1 MKCPKCNQQ
10 NPDDSSFCS
19 QCGTQILTAEKPSI
33 PGTKTMH
40 MPITEL
46 VVGSMFAGR
55 YQVLEEIGRG
65 GMGKVYK
72 VLDKEINEK
81 IALKLLHPL
90 ISADETMI
98 ERFRNELKT
107 ARKISHKHVCRM
119 YHIGEEGG
127 NYYITMEYVAGED
140 LKNTIRR
147 VGQLSVGKAISIA
160 KQAYEGLA
168 EAHKLGIVHRDLKPQ
183 NIMIDREGNVR
194 IMDFGIARFQEAEGL
209 TDTGTM
215 IGTPEYMSPEQ
226 VEGKQI
232 DLRSDIYS
240 SGVIL
245 YEMLTGTAPFTG
257 DTPLSVAVKHKTEMP
272 KEPKKF
278 NVQIP
283 LELNEVILKCLEKK
297 KERRYQSTEDILKK
311 LFKVEKEIPTKE
323 MILEGKASPLWL
335 FWRKLKERKIIET
348 IAAFVGGGVA
358 LVEFAHHILVNHY
371 HFPKSTVD
379 IIIAALIFGMVTTVS
394 WRWFREK
401 EVRRRRIGIMR
412 RIKLKWIAAFI
423 FIGLIAFAGY
433 TLLWR
438 GKKQTLIGEAG
449 YRDIISLNI
458 LTHELEDIPENLIE
472 FIFYRS
478 LISSTERFI
487 LVQEDFTTYKKRTE
501 SVDETPKEPLIQIT
515 GDIYPDKVTGGF
527 DVDIRIRNR
536 ERSLPLKRFECKG
549 IYDLMNNRI
558 GEIHSYISV
567 ESDGEIGKIEGER
580 TFAQISTDNYDALQS
595 FLKGEEAWNKFDRN
609 KAKDYY
615 NLAVEY
621 DPKFSLAYLKLAEA
635 QDFGGGFRDQAK
647 DSLKKARQN
656 EDRLIEYDKLK
667 LRALEA
673 RLYFRQSDYRKYA
686 AQLAEEFP
694 FKKECHYEHAEA
706 YFRTGGPGEAIKIY
720 TKALDI
726 DPYYAAAHNHIAFCY
741 AWLGDHKRAEE
752 HFIKYVQLDDKANS
766 YDSMAA
772 GYMFAGE
779 YDKAIEAC
787 EKGLELD
794 STLDYLYS
802 RQANNYILEGALK
815 AAAQKLKERFNATES
830 PETQS
835 SIKCNEAIIEFFRG
849 DLEKSI
855 QIVEPVIIHFSGEE
869 YMDRVDES
877 PNLPFW
883 LRGLIAFKQND
894 SNKLAEMIEWMDKR
908 LARHKAETG
917 SEVTATKYFRI
928 YKLYIHLKILNAQL
942 NNKTSEVMESV
953 REVRKI
959 KEKMGFWASIFNV
972 PFFYNE
978 YAKIYIQNKEFSLAS
993 GLLEEAVEY
1002 NPNYA
1007 PARLN
1012 MARIHLMNDNP
1023 KDARKEFKKAQE
1035 LLSAAD
1041 QDYIFVKEAEELGK
1055 QLISLG
1061 GTNNLLFGIFR
1072 ILSLT

>member
-10 NPDDSSFCS
+10 NPDDSGFCS
-19 QCGTQILTAEKPSI
+19 KCGTQILGAEKPSI
-33 PGTKTMH
+33 PGTKTMQ

-107 ARKISHKHVCRM
+107 ARKITHKHVCRM

-147 VGQLSVGKAISIA
+147 VGQLSVGKAVSIA

-194 IMDFGIARFQEAEGL
+194 IMDFGIARFQESEGL

-226 VEGKQI
+226 VEGKQV

-245 YEMLTGTAPFTG
+245 YEMLTGRAPFTG
-257 DTPLSVAVKHKTEMP
+257 NTPLSVAVKHKTEMP
-272 KEPKKF
+272 REPKKF
-278 NVQIP
+278 NAQIP
-283 LELNEVILKCLEKK
+283 LELNEAILKCLEKK
-297 KERRYQSTEDILKK
+297 KERRYQSTEDILKQ
-311 LFKVEKEIPTKE
+311 LSKVEKEIPTNE
-323 MILEGKASPLWL
+323 MILEGKVSPLWL
-335 FWRKLKERKIIET
+335 FWRKLKERKIIAT
-348 IAAFVGGGVA
+348 VAAFVGGGVA
-358 LVEFAHHILVNHY
+358 LVEVAHHIFVNHY

-379 IIIAALIFGMVTTVS
+379 IIIAALIVGMVTTVS

-423 FIGLIAFAGY
+423 FVGLIVFAGY
-433 TLLWR
+433 TLLW
-438 GKKQTLIGEAG
+438 KEKTQPLIGG
-449 YRDIISLNI
+449 DDYRNIISLDI
-458 LTHELEDIPENLIE
+458 STHELEEIPKDLIE

-478 LISSTERFI
+478 LISSTEMFV

-501 SVDETPKEPLIQIT
+501 SIDVMPKEPLIQIT
-515 GDIYPDKVTGGF
+515 SDIYPDKVTGGF
-527 DVDIRIRNR
+527 DVGIGMKNR

-549 IYDLMNNRI
+549 IYDLMQDRI
-558 GEIHSYISV
+558 GEIHSYISA
-567 ESDGEIGKIEGER
+567 ESDGKIGKIEGER
-580 TFAQISTDNYDALQS
+580 TFTQISSDNYDALLS
-595 FLKGEEAWNKFDRN
+595 FLKGEEAWNKIDRN
-609 KAKDYY
+609 QAIEDYGT
-615 NLAVEY
+615 AVEH
-621 DPKFSLAYLKLAEA
+621 DPEFSLAYIRLAEA
-635 QDFGGGFRDQAK
+635 QDFGGSYREEAK
-647 DSLKKARQN
+647 DNLEKALQN

-667 LRALEA
+667 LKALQA
-673 RLYFRQSDYRKYA
+673 RIDFKRSDYRKYA

-706 YFRTGGPGEAIKIY
+706 YFHTSDPEEAIKIY
-720 TKALDI
+720 LRALDL
-726 DPYYAAAHNHIAFCY
+726 DPNYALAHNHIAFCY
-741 AWLGDHKRAEE
+741 AWLGDHKKAEE
-752 HFIKYVQLDDKANS
+752 HFKKYVQLDDVANS
-766 YDSMAA
+766 YDSLAS

-787 EKGLELD
+787 EKGLALD
-794 STLDYLYS
+794 PSLEWLYT
-802 RQANNYILEGALK
+802 RLACNYIHEGALAK
-815 AAAQKLKERFNATES
+815 AAEILKEELNITER
-830 PETQS
+830 PDTEQN
-835 SIKCNEAIIEFFRG
+835 IHFYEAIIEFFRG
-849 DLEKSI
+849 DLEKAI
-855 QIVEPVIIHFSGEE
+855 QIVEPVIDYYSDEK
-869 YMDRVDES
+869 YMVRVDES

-883 LRGLIAFKQND
+883 LRGLIAFEQDD
-894 SNKLAEMIEWMDKR
+894 SKKLAEMIEWMDRR
-908 LARHKAETG
+908 LERHKEETG
-917 SEVTATKYFRI
+917 SEVTATKYYRI
-928 YKLYIHLKILNAQL
+928 YKLYIHLKALNAQL
-942 NNKTSEVMESV
+942 NNNTYEIIKYVTEG
-953 REVRKI
+953 RRI
-959 KEKMGFWASIFNV
+959 KEKMGCWASMFNV
-972 PFFYNE
+972 PYFYNE
-978 YAKIYIQNKEFSLAS
+978 YAKIYIQNKEFNIAYD
-993 GLLEEAVEY
+993 LLWEAIEY

-1012 MARIHLMNDNP
+1012 MAKVHLMNNNTDG
-1023 KDARKEFKKAQE
+1023 ARKEFKKAQE
-1035 LLSAAD
+1035 CLSDAD

-1055 QLISLG
+1055 QMISLG
-1061 GTNNLLFGIFR
+1061 GMNYLLFGIFR
-1072 ILSLT
+1072 ILSFT